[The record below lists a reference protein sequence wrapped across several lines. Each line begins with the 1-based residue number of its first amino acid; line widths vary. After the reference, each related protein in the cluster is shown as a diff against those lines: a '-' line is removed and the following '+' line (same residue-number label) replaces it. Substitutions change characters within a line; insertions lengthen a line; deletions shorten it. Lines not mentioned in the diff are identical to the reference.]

1 MPKPI
6 VASYCTTF
14 LKPEMLH
21 IYRQVTCLQRYETFV
36 IAKERQCAEKYPFDA
51 LELQPRVAKNFVR
64 RFYYKHVLKAP
75 PLYYR
80 GELRVI
86 HKILERRHADLMHV
100 YFGHTGVHLLPFI
113 QNWDRPAIVSFHG
126 ADVMLR
132 PHQPEYAT
140 QLRQLFETVPL
151 VLARS
156 VSLARRLEEIGC
168 PAEKIRL
175 NRTGIPLEE
184 FPFTHRLM
192 PADGEWRFVQTC
204 RLIPKKGLKTSMEAF
219 ALFRRKHPKAT
230 FTIAGDGPMR
240 SELER
245 LAAELGVGDAVTF
258 RGFLNSS
265 DLNALYAQSHVFLHP
280 SEITEDANQEGVPNA
295 MLEAMATG
303 LPVVATLHGG
313 IPEAVE
319 HERSGFLVH
328 ERDSAALFTALEQ
341 ITESSEYLQIMG
353 RQASEGVRR
362 EFEQSE
368 AIKKLEACYDEALSL
383 RGRPH
388 AVVPANQS

>member
-6 VASYCTTF
+6 VASYCSTF

-21 IYRQVTCLQRYETFV
+21 IYRQVTGLKRYETFV
-36 IAKERQCAEKYPFDA
+36 IAKDRQCEEKYPFA
-51 LELQPRVAKNFVR
+51 ELEIQPKPKKSWMQ
-64 RFYYKHVLKAP
+64 RFYYKHVMKLP

-86 HKILERRHADLMHV
+86 HKVLERRHTDLMHV

-113 QNWDRPAIVSFHG
+113 KNWDRPTVVSFHG

-132 PHQPEYAT
+132 PEKPNYAP
-140 QLRQLFETVPL
+140 QLQELFQTVPL
-151 VLARS
+151 VMARS
-156 VSLARRLEEIGC
+156 NSLARRLEEIGC

-175 NRTGIPLEE
+175 NRTGIPLAE

-192 PADGEWRFVQTC
+192 PADGEWRLVQAC
-204 RLIPKKGLKTSMEAF
+204 RLIPKKGLATALEAF
-219 ALFRRKHPKAT
+219 ACFRKKYPKAT
-230 FTIAGDGPMR
+230 FTIAGDGPLKQ
-240 SELER
+240 ELEE
-245 LAAELGVGDAVTF
+245 LAAKLGIADAVIF
-258 RGFLNSS
+258 RGFLQTPE
-265 DLNALYAQSHVFLHP
+265 LNTLYAQSHVFLHP
-280 SEITEDANQEGVPNA
+280 SEITEDANQEGIPNA

-319 HERSGFLVH
+319 QERSGLLVP
-328 ERDSAALFTALEQ
+328 ERDVAALTAALEQ

-353 RQASEGVRR
+353 RRASESVCE
-362 EFEQSE
+362 EFEHSR

-383 RGRPH
+383 RGRMH
-388 AVVPANQS
+388 TAASQ

>member
-6 VASYCTTF
+6 VASYCSTF

-21 IYRQVTCLQRYETFV
+21 IYRQVTGLQRYETFV
-36 IAKERQCAEKYPFDA
+36 IAKDRQCEEKYPFA
-51 LELQPRVAKNFVR
+51 ELEIQPRAPRNFAR
-64 RFYYKHVLKAP
+64 RFYYKYILKLP

-86 HKILERRHADLMHV
+86 HEILERRYTDLMHV

-113 QNWDRPAIVSFHG
+113 KNWDRPTVVSFHG

-132 PHQPEYAT
+132 PEKPDYAP
-140 QLRQLFETVPL
+140 QLQELFNTVSL

-156 VSLARRLEEIGC
+156 NSLACRLKEIGC

-175 NRTGIPLEE
+175 NRTGIPLAE

-192 PADGEWRFVQTC
+192 PADGEWRLVQAC
-204 RLIPKKGLKTSMEAF
+204 RLIPKKGLATALEAF
-219 ALFRRKHPKAT
+219 ASFRKKHPKAT

-240 SELER
+240 KELEE
-245 LAAELGVGDAVTF
+245 LAVKLGVGDAVTF
-258 RGFLNSS
+258 RGFLQSAE
-265 DLNALYAQSHVFLHP
+265 LNALYAQSHVFLHP
-280 SEITEDANQEGVPNA
+280 SEITEDANQEGIPNS

-319 HERSGFLVH
+319 QERSGLLVP
-328 ERDSAALFTALEQ
+328 ERDPVALAAALEQ

-353 RQASEGVRR
+353 RRASESVCE
-362 EFEQSE
+362 EFEQSR
-368 AIKKLEACYDEALSL
+368 AIKKLEACYDEALSF
-383 RGRPH
+383 RGRTH
-388 AVVPANQS
+388 TAVSR